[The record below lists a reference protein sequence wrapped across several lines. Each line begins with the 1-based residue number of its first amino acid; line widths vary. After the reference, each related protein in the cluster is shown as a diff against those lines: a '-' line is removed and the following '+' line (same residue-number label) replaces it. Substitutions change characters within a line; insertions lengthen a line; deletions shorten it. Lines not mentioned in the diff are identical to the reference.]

1 MTGITEVFRSRTERL
16 RDIPRVLRK
25 TADLLIAPVLLTGLA
40 VSGSADLASLSSGS
54 IRFGI
59 DTALFDY
66 TGTDTLGLEIYEQL
80 ELQQLSMDQDSM
92 ASFNTSVLLISQN
105 GDTVAVDQWN
115 SETPWVAGRSVVNS
129 TVLPVAPGNYVLSV
143 TVTDLGNG
151 TRGELTRDIPVE
163 PMGTLSQLELA
174 RALVPAPEGST
185 NPLRKGQ
192 VLVYPAAS
200 GTFTLPEEH
209 RAYYY
214 VELYDLGG
222 NSVRIR
228 GRLETSSGETIFA
241 RTWATVS
248 IPEGADAVGLVD
260 SLDLMVARNS
270 GLHRLVFSVI
280 AMGDTLETEKF
291 LVIGRSGWEEESRP
305 DLYEAETIPYPGQFG
320 LILSQTEREVFES
333 LNEEARNRFYAAYW
347 QEAPGQRE
355 AFEQRCRDAERYAS
369 PYKEGWMTDRG
380 RVYVIYGPPDDIDA
394 VLIQGEQV
402 PNETWYYYTGGSE
415 RFVFADL
422 SGTGDYVQVFSTVE
436 GEVSY
441 TNWES
446 MIRPISGGGR

>member
-1 MTGITEVFRSRTERL
+1 MRGTT
-16 RDIPRVLRK
+16 
-25 TADLLIAPVLLTGLA
+25 DLLMILVLFTAFG
-40 VSGSADLASLSSGS
+40 VSGAADLASVSTGS

-66 TGTDTLGLEIYEQL
+66 TGTDTLGLEVYEQL
-80 ELQQLSMDQDSM
+80 ELQQFSMDQDSF
-92 ASFNTSVLLISQN
+92 ASFNTSVVLIAEN
-105 GDTVAVDQWN
+105 GDTTAFDQWN
-115 SETPWVAGRSVVNS
+115 SQTQWVEGRSIVNS
-129 TVLPVAPGNYVLSV
+129 TVLPVIPGDYTLNV

-151 TRGELTRDIPVE
+151 SRGELNRDISVGPL
-163 PMGTLSQLELA
+163 GTVSQLELA
-174 RALVPAPEGST
+174 RALVPAPDGST

-200 GTFTLPEEH
+200 GSFTLPGEH
-209 RAYYY
+209 KAYYY

-222 NSVRIR
+222 TSIQVR

-241 RTWATVS
+241 RPWMPVS

-280 AMGDTLETEKF
+280 TMNDTLEMEKF
-291 LVIGRSGWEEESRP
+291 LVIGRSTGEGQDSVP
-305 DLYEAETIPYPGQFG
+305 DQYETVEVPYPGQFG
-320 LILSQTEREVFES
+320 LILSQTEEEIYES
-333 LNEEARNRFYAAYW
+333 LDEQARGRFYAAYW
-347 QEAPGQRE
+347 QGSPEQRE
-355 AFEQRCRDAERYAS
+355 AFEQRCAEAERYAN
-369 PYKEGWMTDRG
+369 PYREGWMTDRG

-394 VLIQGEQV
+394 VNFQGEQV
-402 PNETWYYYTGGSE
+402 PYEIWYYYGRGNE

-422 SGTGDYVQVFSTVE
+422 SGTGDYDQVFSTVE

-441 TNWES
+441 TNWET
-446 MIRPISGGGR
+446 MIAPISGGGQ